1 MSERLKKLN
10 IILDASG
17 LSGASF
23 SALITAFT
31 ILLNTGIVK
40 TIEEVDKTPTKNGQI
55 KFCLK
60 NKFFESFFFPLF
72 SAFFSGPPDKLAEAL
87 LFS

>member
-1 MSERLKKLN
+1 MPERLKKLN

-31 ILLNTGIVK
+31 ILLRNDENITY
-40 TIEEVDKTPTKNGQI
+40 
-55 KFCLK
+55 KFQFG
-60 NKFFESFFFPLF
+60 N
-72 SAFFSGPPDKLAEAL
+72 
-87 LFS
+87 